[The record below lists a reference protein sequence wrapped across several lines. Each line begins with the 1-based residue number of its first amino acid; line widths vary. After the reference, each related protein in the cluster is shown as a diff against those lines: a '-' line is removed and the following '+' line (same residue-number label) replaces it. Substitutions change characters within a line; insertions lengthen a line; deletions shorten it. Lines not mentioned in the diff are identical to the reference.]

1 MILKFNCCDLQQ
13 RNHPF
18 LTAGMVR
25 KIAIHIAIAGIMSA
39 ITGPGFALGA
49 FVFRKIQRL

>member
-1 MILKFNCCDLQQ
+1 
-13 RNHPF
+13 
-18 LTAGMVR
+18 MVR

-39 ITGPGFALGA
+39 ITGPGFASGA